1 MLEPVRGRDL
11 CLSMRRGG
19 GGGGSTPTPNLLEN
33 KNIYRYIALNNHK
46 TIICPNAELS
56 YVPT

>member
-19 GGGGSTPTPNLLEN
+19 GGGGSTPTPIFVNKKDYSKNTLLF
-33 KNIYRYIALNNHK
+33 
-46 TIICPNAELS
+46 TIFAHVRLVGIIIS
-56 YVPT
+56 HM